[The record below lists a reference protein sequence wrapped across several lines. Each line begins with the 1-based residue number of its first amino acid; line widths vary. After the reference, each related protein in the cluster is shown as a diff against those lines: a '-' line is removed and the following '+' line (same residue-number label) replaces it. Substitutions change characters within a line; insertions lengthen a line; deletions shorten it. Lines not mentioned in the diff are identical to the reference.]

1 MSFKDELKQIKNRAG
16 VVEAE
21 VADLGAKRREK
32 ETGLRADMR
41 KEMIQNIKQREAL
54 MSQLAENVVESIRMS
69 AILIVKHDPEIIKE
83 MGARSES
90 EAVERVLQ
98 DQQFIEGQI
107 EPVVTNLE
115 EQLRSSFGGS

>member
-1 MSFKDELKQIKNRAG
+1 MSFEDELKLIKDRAG

-21 VADLGAKRREK
+21 VTDLGAKRREK

-41 KEMIQNIKQREAL
+41 QEMIENMKQREAL
-54 MSQLAENVVESIRMS
+54 MVQLAENVTKSIRMS
-69 AILIVKHDPEIIKE
+69 AVLIVKHDPEIIRE

-90 EAVERVLQ
+90 EAVERILQ

-107 EPVVTNLE
+107 EPVVTNLG
-115 EQLRSSFGGS
+115 EQFRFMLSGS